1 MEPSVRQL
9 NPFVRDFTRKSMK
22 LPALKPIEGCSW
34 PGGDCETRVQKH
46 LIESSASGDTFLGQ
60 IHKYSLKSLDKTPR
74 NYREETEQ
82 CAVGPEF
89 QNLFTNQTEIR
100 TVADAF
106 ADWVARSKTMTKA
119 QKLEFSTEIIKT
131 LEGDIQRRTWTLGTY
146 VLYFSIALF
155 LLLQQYAQR
164 GNLPA
169 PPLLGS
175 PILLLIVFL
184 IPMIA
189 AFYLQTR
196 YSERLRTVGILHAI
210 PILLL
215 TTYAAYSLMLNQ
227 GSVSSGWKYGMM
239 ISQVLIL
246 VLVLYVFLYLRKIYD
261 HCYRLQTG
269 SETGPSTSSSIL
281 LAGSIALPV
290 LLTLWVTYAL

>member
-1 MEPSVRQL
+1 
-9 NPFVRDFTRKSMK
+9 
-22 LPALKPIEGCSW
+22 
-34 PGGDCETRVQKH
+34 
-46 LIESSASGDTFLGQ
+46 
-60 IHKYSLKSLDKTPR
+60 
-74 NYREETEQ
+74 
-82 CAVGPEF
+82 GPEF
-89 QNLFTNQTEIR
+89 QNLFSNQTEIR

-106 ADWVARSKTMTKA
+106 AEWVAKSKTMTKA
-119 QKLEFSTEIIKT
+119 QKQEFSREVVKT
-131 LEGDIQRRTWTLGTY
+131 LEGDIQRRTWTLGSY
-146 VLYFSIALF
+146 VLYFSITLF

-164 GNLPA
+164 ANLPT

-175 PILLLIVFL
+175 PILLLIAFL

-196 YSERLRTVGILHAI
+196 YSERLRTAGILHAI

-215 TTYAAYSLMLNQ
+215 TTYVAYSVMINQ
-227 GSVSSGWKYGMM
+227 ASISPGWKYGMM

-246 VLVLYVFLYLRKIYD
+246 VLVLYIFLYLRKIYD

-281 LAGSIALPV
+281 LAGSIVIPV
-290 LLTLWVTYAL
+290 LLTLGMTYGI